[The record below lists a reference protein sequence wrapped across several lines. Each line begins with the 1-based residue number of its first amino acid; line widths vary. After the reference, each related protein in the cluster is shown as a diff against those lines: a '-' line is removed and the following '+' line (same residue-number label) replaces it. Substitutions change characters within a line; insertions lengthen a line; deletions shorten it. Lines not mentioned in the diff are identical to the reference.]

1 MNASTDPA
9 VQSGAAPSAPAGG
22 ARAVMC
28 VGTGSHAGKSIL
40 AAALCRI
47 YARRGYRVAPFKAQ
61 NMALNSFVTPE
72 GGELGRAQAYQ
83 ARAAGVEPHVDMNP
97 VLLKPSSQTGSQ
109 VIVLGRPVRHMSV
122 REYHAYQPEV
132 WPVVTAAYERLRAA
146 NDLIVIEGAGS
157 PAEINLRGQ
166 DIVNMKVA
174 LYAQCPVLLIGD
186 IDRGG
191 VFASLVGHMEL
202 FAPEERERI
211 AAFVIN
217 KFRGDA
223 SLLDSGIDF
232 LLEKTGV
239 PTLGVVPMLT
249 DWRGDEEDSLGIEDR
264 KRKAKPG
271 APVQIAVVRL
281 PFISNYTDFDAL
293 ADEPDVNVRYVTG
306 PAELDGA
313 AAVVLPGTKSTI
325 ADLRWLRESG
335 MAAAVRAQAAAGT
348 PVIGVCGGYQMLGRR
363 IHDPERVE
371 SDAGS
376 VDGLGLL
383 DAETTFAGDK
393 RTVRVEGELLG
404 AAGGSG
410 ASPDGPAS
418 PPATASPLGAA
429 GTPLHG
435 YEIHMGRTTLGP
447 GAAPLLRLRG
457 ADGSAHDDG
466 AVAAGPAEPGSSGA
480 VCGSYVHGIF
490 DHPALRGAFLDG
502 LRAARG
508 LPLLGATATPPDDDI
523 DRLADHVEA
532 HLDAALLE
540 RIVGLEAR

>member
-1 MNASTDPA
+1 MPPA
-9 VQSGAAPSAPAGG
+9 ELSATGPLSSPARPG
-22 ARAVMC
+22 ARAIMC
-28 VGTGSHAGKSIL
+28 VGTGSHAGKSVL

-47 YARRGYRVAPFKAQ
+47 YARRGLRVAPFKAQ
-61 NMALNSFVTPE
+61 NMALNSFVTPD

-132 WPVVTAAYERLRAA
+132 WPTVTAAYERLRIA

-157 PAEINLRGQ
+157 PAEINLRDQ

-174 LYAQCPVLLIGD
+174 LYARCPVLLIGD

-202 FAPEERERI
+202 FTPQERELI

-223 SLLDSGIDF
+223 TLLDSGIEF
-232 LLEKTGV
+232 LRERTGV

-249 DWRGDEEDSLGIEDR
+249 DWRGDEEDSLGIDDR
-264 KRKAKPG
+264 RRRAEPD
-271 APVQIAVVRL
+271 APLQIAVVRL

-293 ADEPDVNVRYVTG
+293 ADEPDVNVRYVTSPVG
-306 PAELDGA
+306 LDGA
-313 AAVVLPGTKSTI
+313 AAIVLPGTKSTI
-325 ADLRWLRESG
+325 ADLAWLRESG
-335 MAAAVRAQAAAGT
+335 LAAAVLAKAAAGT

-363 IHDPERVE
+363 IYDPEHFE
-371 SDAGS
+371 SDGEA

-393 RTVRVEGELLG
+393 RTVRVGGELLG
-404 AAGGSG
+404 S
-410 ASPDGPAS
+410 
-418 PPATASPLGAA
+418 TNPLGSA
-429 GTPLHG
+429 GTPLRG
-435 YEIHMGRTTLGP
+435 YEIHMGRTTLGS

-457 ADGSAHDDG
+457 ADGSEHDDG
-466 AVAAGPAEPGSSGA
+466 AVSEAAAGPIPGP
-480 VCGSYVHGIF
+480 VCGSYVHGLF
-490 DHPALRGAFLDG
+490 DHPALRGAFLNR
-502 LRAARG
+502 LRAELG
-508 LPLLGATATPPDDDI
+508 LPARESVVPPIDDDI

-532 HLDAALLE
+532 HLDAELLE
-540 RIVGLEAR
+540 HIVGLELR

>member
-1 MNASTDPA
+1 
-9 VQSGAAPSAPAGG
+9 
-22 ARAVMC
+22 MC
-28 VGTGSHAGKSIL
+28 VGTGSHAGKSVL

-122 REYHAYQPEV
+122 REYHAYQAEV

-157 PAEINLRGQ
+157 PAEINLRDE
-166 DIVNMKVA
+166 DIVNMRVA
-174 LYAQCPVLLIGD
+174 LYARCPVLLIGD

-202 FAPEERERI
+202 FTPEERERI

-223 SLLDSGIDF
+223 TLLDSGLEF
-232 LLEKTGV
+232 LQERTGV

-264 KRKAKPG
+264 QRRAKPG
-271 APVQIAVVRL
+271 APLQIAVVRL

-293 ADEPDVNVRYVTG
+293 ADEPDVNVRYATAPG
-306 PAELDGA
+306 ELGGA
-313 AAVVLPGTKSTI
+313 SAVVLPGTKSTI
-325 ADLRWLRESG
+325 ADLEWLRTSG
-335 MAAAVRAQAAAGT
+335 MAAAVLAQAAAGT

-363 IHDPERVE
+363 IHDPEHVE
-371 SDAGS
+371 SEAGT

-393 RTVRVEGELLG
+393 RTVRVDGELL
-404 AAGGSG
+404 
-410 ASPDGPAS
+410 ASPGGGPTSGTGSSRGQSPSGPAS
-418 PPATASPLGAA
+418 PLGPA

-435 YEIHMGRTTLGP
+435 YEIHMGRTTLGA

-457 ADGSAHDDG
+457 ADGSTHDDG
-466 AVAAGPAEPGSSGA
+466 AVAAGPASPAGPGSPASAPG

-502 LRAARG
+502 LRAAQG
-508 LPLLGATATPPDDDI
+508 LPLRGATATRPDDDI

-532 HLDAALLE
+532 HLDAELLE